1 MAAAI
6 SSNPAPSKSVTI
18 SSIDCPGNSSAR
30 ACSLAASSSG
40 RRTAYSFAVLAGAG
54 AFFHRSSKGLNFTST
69 PPYQTTATGYYRPRG
84 PSISAQ
90 SKPRPIN
97 LPSSGNSPHIGGAP
111 NSTDGAGGGAGG
123 WRRNLSGV
131 FEYSSRALG
140 LVWSTN
146 RALSITLAVLTLIA
160 GVLPAGVAYVGA
172 QIVDAVIH
180 AADLHHRAGTTYLNN
195 VVRYVALEAL
205 LVAATAMAQRGISL
219 AQSLL
224 RAQLGQR
231 VNVMILE
238 KALTLDLTQFEDSE
252 FYDKLTRARREA
264 SSRPLSL
271 VMRTFGLLQNAI
283 SLVSF
288 GGLLVR
294 FSPWAV
300 VLLILAGLPAFLAE
314 AKFSGE
320 AFRLFRWRAPESRMQ
335 IYLESVLARED
346 YAKEVK
352 LFELGPRFLDRYRD
366 IFTRLYR
373 EDRDLTL
380 RRDAWGFGL
389 GLLGTAALYGGY
401 VWIAAETVLGAMT
414 VGQMTM
420 YLMLFRQGQSA
431 VSAALSAV
439 SGLYE
444 DNLYLSNL
452 FEYLEQPVQGSSG
465 TLTAG
470 PKPGDGIRFEDVEFV
485 YPDSTA
491 PALSHIDL
499 HVKPGESLAL
509 VGENG
514 SGKTT
519 MIKLL
524 TRLYRPTSGRILLD
538 GLDLQEWDE
547 TVLRRRIGVI
557 FQDFARYQ
565 MLVGENIGAGDE
577 RAFDDEARWRSA
589 AMQGLAAEFVEALP
603 SGYRTQLGKWFK
615 DGRELSGGQW
625 QKIAL
630 ARAFMRNEADIL
642 VLDEPTAAID
652 AAAEA
657 EVFEHFRELTR
668 NRIAIVISHRFS
680 TVRMADQ
687 ILVLDEGRIV
697 ERGSHDSLLAEDG
710 RYAKLFTLQARGYR

>member
-1 MAAAI
+1 L
-6 SSNPAPSKSVTI
+6 SSRFK
-18 SSIDCPGNSSAR
+18 
-30 ACSLAASSSG
+30 SSSKP
-40 RRTAYSFAVLAGAG
+40 AGE
-54 AFFHRSSKGLNFTST
+54 
-69 PPYQTTATGYYRPRG
+69 
-84 PSISAQ
+84 
-90 SKPRPIN
+90 
-97 LPSSGNSPHIGGAP
+97 
-111 NSTDGAGGGAGG
+111 AGGIATADTLQRG
-123 WRRNLSGV
+123 LSGL
-131 FEYSSRALG
+131 FEYSRRALE
-140 LVWSTN
+140 LVWTTN
-146 RALSITLAVLTLIA
+146 RALSIALAALTLLA
-160 GVLPAGVAYVGA
+160 GVLPAAIAYVGA
-172 QIVDAVIH
+172 LIVDAVIH
-180 AADLHHRAGTTYLNN
+180 AADWHRHGGAINLSR
-195 VVRYVALEAL
+195 VFL
-205 LVAATAMAQRGISL
+205 LVGCEAVLIAATSFAQRGISL

-238 KALTLDLTQFEDSE
+238 KALTLDIRQFEDSE

-271 VMRTFGLLQNAI
+271 VMRTFGLLQNAV
-283 SLVSF
+283 SLITFS
-288 GGLLVR
+288 GLLIR

-300 VLLILAGLPAFLAE
+300 VLLVLAGLPAFLAE
-314 AKFSGE
+314 ARFSGE

-346 YAKEVK
+346 SAKEVK
-352 LFELGPRFLDRYRD
+352 LFELGAKFLDRYRE

-373 EDRDLTL
+373 EDRDLTI
-380 RRDAWGFGL
+380 RRDGWGFGL
-389 GLLGTAALYGGY
+389 GLVGTGALYGGY
-401 VWIAAETVLGAMT
+401 AWIAAETVAGAMT

-420 YLMLFRQGQSA
+420 YLALLRQGQAA
-431 VSAALSAV
+431 VSAALAAI

-452 FEYLEQPVQGSSG
+452 FEYLEQPVQASTG
-465 TLTAG
+465 TLTIG
-470 PKPGDGIRFEDVEFV
+470 PLPGDGIRFEDVEFV
-485 YPDSTA
+485 YPDASA

-519 MIKLL
+519 LIKLL
-524 TRLYRPTSGRILLD
+524 TRLYRPTHGRILLD
-538 GLDLQEWDE
+538 GLDLEDWDE
-547 TVLRRRIGVI
+547 STLRRRIGVI

-565 MLVGENIGAGDE
+565 MLAGENIGAGDV
-577 RAFDDEARWRSA
+577 RAFEDEARWRSA
-589 AMQGLAAEFVEALP
+589 AAQGLAADFVEALP
-603 SGYRTQLGKWFK
+603 LGYRTQLGKWFQ

-630 ARAFMRNEADIL
+630 ARAFMRGDADIL

-657 EVFEHFRELTR
+657 EIFEHFRDLTH

-687 ILVLDEGRIV
+687 ILVLDDGRIV
-697 ERGSHDSLLAEDG
+697 ERGSHEALMALDG
-710 RYAKLFTLQARGYR
+710 RYARLFTLQARGYR

>member
-1 MAAAI
+1 
-6 SSNPAPSKSVTI
+6 
-18 SSIDCPGNSSAR
+18 
-30 ACSLAASSSG
+30 
-40 RRTAYSFAVLAGAG
+40 
-54 AFFHRSSKGLNFTST
+54 
-69 PPYQTTATGYYRPRG
+69 
-84 PSISAQ
+84 
-90 SKPRPIN
+90 
-97 LPSSGNSPHIGGAP
+97 
-111 NSTDGAGGGAGG
+111 
-123 WRRNLSGV
+123 V

-180 AADLHHRAGTTYLNN
+180 AADLHHRNATTYLHD

-271 VMRTFGLLQNAI
+271 VMRTFALGQNAI
-283 SLVSF
+283 SLLSF
-288 GGLLVR
+288 GGLLYR

-300 VLLILAGLPAFLAE
+300 LLLLLAGLPAFLAE

-352 LFELGPRFLDRYRD
+352 LFDLGKRFLDRYRD

-389 GLLGTAALYGGY
+389 GLLGTATLYGGY
-401 VWIAAETVLGAMT
+401 VWIAVETVLGAMT

-420 YLMLFRQGQSA
+420 YLMLFRQGQAA
-431 VSAALSAV
+431 VSAALSAIG
-439 SGLYE
+439 GLYE

-452 FEYLEQPVQGSSG
+452 FEYLEQPVGRG
-465 TLTAG
+465 GVKGDKITG
-470 PKPGDGIRFEDVEFV
+470 PDPGDGIRFEEVEFV
-485 YPDSTA
+485 YPGAST
-491 PALSHIDL
+491 PALSGINL
-499 HVKPGESLAL
+499 HVRPGESLAL
-509 VGENG
+509 VGQNG

-519 MIKLL
+519 LIKLL
-524 TRLYRPTSGRILLD
+524 TRLYEPTRGRVLLD
-538 GLDLQEWDE
+538 GLDLKDWDE
-547 TVLRRRIGVI
+547 TALRQRIGVI

-565 MLVGENIGAGDE
+565 MLVGENIGAGDV

-589 AMQGLAAEFVEALP
+589 AAKGLAAEFVEQIP
-603 SGYRTQLGKWFK
+603 GGYHAQLGKWFK

-630 ARAFMRNEADIL
+630 ARAFMRNDADIL

-652 AAAEA
+652 AGAEA

-680 TVRMADQ
+680 TVRMTDQ
-687 ILVLDEGRIV
+687 ILVLEEGRIV
-697 ERGSHDSLLAEDG
+697 ERGSHEALMAADG
-710 RYAKLFTLQARGYR
+710 QYAKLFTLQARGYR